1 MAYMNPTPGV
11 ANLQTVVEIDFAANA
26 TITTGNVALSAGK
39 LSIPAISKLTVT
51 TSNGV
56 FEWAQLDTRS
66 KKVVATVATNSL
78 VTDVV
83 LDRDTFFGNT
93 SLTSGSCAQA
103 GILNAQVNKTKLA
116 FKVRIDSP
124 AGDGTGDTISGVG
137 YITNL
142 APTIAAEQPVW
153 QTPITI
159 VVDGDFTVKSSD
171 TL

>member
-11 ANLQTVVEIDFAANA
+11 ANSQVVVEVDFQANA
-26 TITTGNVALSAGK
+26 TITSGNVALSSGK
-39 LSIPAISKLTVT
+39 ISIPAISKLTVT
-51 TSNGV
+51 TSNGT
-56 FEWAQLDTRS
+56 FEWAQLDVRS
-66 KKVVATVATNSL
+66 KHVVATVATNSL
-78 VTDVV
+78 VADVIV
-83 LDRDTFFGNT
+83 DHDSFFGNASAT
-93 SLTSGSCAQA
+93 AGTLTNA
-103 GILNAQVNKTKLA
+103 GIWTAQRNKSYLA
-116 FKVRIDSP
+116 FKIRVDSP

-159 VVDGDFTVKSSD
+159 VVDGDFTYKSGD

>member
-1 MAYMNPTPGV
+1 MAYINPTPGV
-11 ANLQTVVEIDFAANA
+11 ANSEIVVELDFQANA
-26 TITTGNVALSAGK
+26 TITSGSIALSAGK
-39 LSIPAISKLTVT
+39 LVIPAISKLTVT

-78 VTDVV
+78 VADIIV
-83 LDRDTFFGNT
+83 DHDSFFGNT
-93 SLTSGSCAQA
+93 ALSAGSFAQA
-103 GILNAQVNKTKLA
+103 GIWAAQRNKTYLA
-116 FKVRIDSP
+116 FKIRM
-124 AGDGTGDTISGVG
+124 DGSTTGSGDTVSGVG

-153 QTPITI
+153 QTPVTI
-159 VVDGDFTVKSSD
+159 VVDGDFTITPND